1 VIDEHRRVIVG
12 ATVTG
17 TGIQEI
23 VHSAA
28 IAIVGAV
35 TLEQLWHAVPAF
47 PTVSEGG
54 CTSSRPTASRQDSKE
69 RRGPR
74 CRKSRSR
81 TS

>member
-17 TGIQEI
+17 PGIQEI

-35 TLEQLWHAVPAF
+35 TLEQL
-47 PTVSEGG
+47 
-54 CTSSRPTASRQDSKE
+54 
-69 RRGPR
+69 
-74 CRKSRSR
+74 
-81 TS
+81 